1 MDSLSPQLEQLVE
14 ERLGRAPR
22 GLRAV
27 AVSDGEGNPVVI
39 RVASIVDGRPFP
51 TLFWLID
58 PAINL
63 RIDREEAGGT
73 IAGLQ
78 RLIDGDESLREQMAE
93 DHRAHIA
100 LRDSYLTPEDR
111 SAIARGGFEDA
122 LSGRGIGGIA
132 DPARIRCLHTWY
144 AAHLVVPNAI
154 GRLLDERWAP
164 QSDRGG

>member
-1 MDSLSPQLEQLVE
+1 MESLSPHLERLVE

-27 AVSDGEGNPVVI
+27 AVSDGHGNPVVI

-63 RIDREEAGGT
+63 QIDREEAGGA
-73 IAGLQ
+73 IAALQ
-78 RLIDGDESLREQMAE
+78 RLVDDDPSLRKRMAA
-93 DHRAHIA
+93 DHREHIA
-100 LRDSYLTPEDR
+100 LRDSYLTVADR
-111 SAIARGGFEDA
+111 EALAGGGFEAA

-144 AAHLVVPNAI
+144 AAHLVVPNTI
-154 GRLLDERWAP
+154 GRLLDQRWSLRA
-164 QSDRGG
+164 RGGD